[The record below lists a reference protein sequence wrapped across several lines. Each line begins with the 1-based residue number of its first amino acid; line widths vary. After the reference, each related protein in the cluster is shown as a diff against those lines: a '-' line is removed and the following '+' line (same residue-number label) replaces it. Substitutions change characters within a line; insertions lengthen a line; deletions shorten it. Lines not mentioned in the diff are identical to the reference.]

1 MYLTVWRFVSLVR
14 VDGEPRVFEV
24 TLSALNPEL
33 VDPDEDVVAENY
45 DELFRDV
52 VRLAPPTR
60 EVTEEG
66 EEVPGQEG
74 DRARWAGSISTF
86 ADSAVTVRSLDYG
99 RISYRGTIPPT
110 ALRELDVP
118 SYVLARFRE
127 ALPDALRAACPRVP
141 SMSSGQNE
149 VQRARV
155 LVTRMVLAVLER
167 VGEAAID
174 VRMGRPLEAHAVE
187 RQLRDIA
194 RRLGRETRF
203 AEAEALGDARVA
215 VARLATVT
223 GLSDLS
229 DLSVRPTPRRTLR
242 RSPARSADSPSRRAR
257 RDRRHGGRVRCGV
270 QGAHSRRVA
279 HRASRIGRAQRCPEP
294 GDPYWAGWAGALD
307 VLDAATLHLHD
318 GAGWVPGASVD
329 SPVGQP

>member
-110 ALRELDVP
+110 ALREL
-118 SYVLARFRE
+118 
-127 ALPDALRAACPRVP
+127 
-141 SMSSGQNE
+141 
-149 VQRARV
+149 
-155 LVTRMVLAVLER
+155 
-167 VGEAAID
+167 
-174 VRMGRPLEAHAVE
+174 
-187 RQLRDIA
+187 
-194 RRLGRETRF
+194 
-203 AEAEALGDARVA
+203 
-215 VARLATVT
+215 
-223 GLSDLS
+223 
-229 DLSVRPTPRRTLR
+229 
-242 RSPARSADSPSRRAR
+242 
-257 RDRRHGGRVRCGV
+257 
-270 QGAHSRRVA
+270 
-279 HRASRIGRAQRCPEP
+279 RCPVVR
-294 GDPYWAGWAGALD
+294 AGSVSGGSAGCSARGVSAGA
-307 VLDAATLHLHD
+307 
-318 GAGWVPGASVD
+318 VD
-329 SPVGQP
+329 E